1 MVISVNIAG
10 RSYRLTVENETEEE
24 LIRKASSD
32 INDKIKTFAES
43 YSFKDN
49 QDLLAM
55 VGLEVTTKLLSK
67 ENMNSSQKQD
77 ILSNLKAID
86 SIL

>member
-24 LIRKASSD
+24 LIRKASAD

-67 ENMNSSQKQD
+67 ETMNSSQKDD
-77 ILSNLKAID
+77 ILSELKVID